1 MEDDMKKR
9 VQIII
14 AFVLIMLM
22 AIPYPLYAATVGKF
36 TSVVGN
42 VVLTRDGKDYRAVVN
57 SAVNEKDLIVTGDG
71 ASAVMS
77 FTDDSTI
84 TMSPKTRMQV
94 REFGM
99 EGKARKGIFSLS
111 IGKLVANVTKF
122 IGGNNKFEVHSPTA
136 VCGVRGTLFG
146 LEVAMVGTVMTTTA
160 TCTTGALSVSAL
172 SATGAIVATSGIVA
186 GQTAVIT
193 STGITVGAA
202 GAAAGAG
209 TAATTT
215 AGTTGAAG
223 TAGTTG
229 AAGAGAAGTTGA
241 AGATGAAAGTAGAGA
256 AGAASG
262 AAAAAGIG
270 AGTVAATAAVAAAA
284 VAAVVATTG
293 TTDST
298 PTHTTPAHP

>member
-1 MEDDMKKR
+1 MKKR
-9 VQIII
+9 MKIMI
-14 AFVLIMLM
+14 AFVLIMQM
-22 AIPYPLYAATVGKF
+22 VIPYPLYAATVGKF
-36 TSVVGN
+36 TPVVGN
-42 VVLTRDGKDYRAVVN
+42 VILTRDGKDYRPVVN
-57 SAVNEKDLIVTGDG
+57 SAINEKDFIVTGDG

-84 TMSPKTRMQV
+84 TLSPKTKMQV

-99 EGKARKGIFSLS
+99 EGKSRKGIFSLP

-122 IGGNNKFEVHSPTA
+122 IGRNNKFEVHSPTA

-172 SATGAIVATSGIVA
+172 SATGAIVATSSIVA

-241 AGATGAAAGTAGAGA
+241 AAGTAGAGA
-256 AGAASG
+256 AGAAGG
-262 AAAAAGIG
+262 AAAAAGVG
-270 AGTVAATAAVAAAA
+270 AGTIAATAAVAAAT

-293 TTDST
+293 KSEPTATHHSTT
-298 PTHTTPAHP
+298 THH

>member
-1 MEDDMKKR
+1 MVFLNRLFREADMSKR
-9 VQIII
+9 MKVII
-14 AFVLIMLM
+14 AFVLIMQM
-22 AIPYPLYAATVGKF
+22 VIPYPVYAATVGKF

-42 VVLTRDGKDYRAVVN
+42 VILTRDGKDYRPVVN

-71 ASAVMS
+71 ASAVMV

-84 TMSPKTRMQV
+84 TLSPKTRMQV

-202 GAAAGAG
+202 GAAGAAGAG
-209 TAATTT
+209 
-215 AGTTGAAG
+215 AAG
-223 TAGTTG
+223 SAGTTG

-241 AGATGAAAGTAGAGA
+241 AAGTAGAGA
-256 AGAASG
+256 AGAAGG

-270 AGTVAATAAVAAAA
+270 AGTIATAAAVAAAA
-284 VAAVVATTG
+284 VAAAVAATG
-293 TTDST
+293 GTSDTT
-298 PTHTTPAHP
+298 PTHTTPAHH

>member
-1 MEDDMKKR
+1 MSKRMK
-9 VQIII
+9 VII
-14 AFVLIMLM
+14 AFVLIMQM
-22 AIPYPLYAATVGKF
+22 VIPYPVYAATVGKF

-42 VVLTRDGKDYRAVVN
+42 VVLTRDGKDYRPVVN

-71 ASAVMS
+71 ASAVMV

-84 TMSPKTRMQV
+84 TLSPKTRMQV

-202 GAAAGAG
+202 GAA
-209 TAATTT
+209 
-215 AGTTGAAG
+215 
-223 TAGTTG
+223 G
-229 AAGAGAAGTTGA
+229 AAGAGAAGT
-241 AGATGAAAGTAGAGA
+241 TGAAAGTAGAGA
-256 AGAASG
+256 AGAAGG

-270 AGTVAATAAVAAAA
+270 AGTIATAAAVAAAA
-284 VAAVVATTG
+284 VAAAVAATG
-293 TTDST
+293 GTSDTT
-298 PTHTTPAHP
+298 PTHTTPVHH

>member
-1 MEDDMKKR
+1 MEAGMSKRMK
-9 VQIII
+9 IIV
-14 AFVLIMLM
+14 AFVLIMQM
-22 AIPYPLYAATVGKF
+22 VIPYPVYAATVGKF

-42 VVLTRDGKDYRAVVN
+42 VILTRDGKDYKPVVN
-57 SAVNEKDLIVTGDG
+57 SAVNEKDIIVTGDK
-71 ASAVMS
+71 ASAIME
-77 FTDDSTI
+77 FNDDSTI
-84 TMSPKTRMQV
+84 TLSPNSRMQV
-94 REFGM
+94 RDFAI
-99 EGKARKGIFSLS
+99 EGNARKGIFSLP

-122 IGGNNKFEVHSPTA
+122 IGGSNKFEIHSPTA
-136 VCGVRGTLFG
+136 VCGVRGTLFS
-146 LEVAMVGTVMTTTA
+146 VAVAGVGASLTTTA
-160 TCTTGALSVSAL
+160 TCTTGALSLSAL
-172 SATGAIVATSGIVA
+172 SATGAVVATSSIVA
-186 GQTAVIT
+186 GQTAIIT

-270 AGTVAATAAVAAAA
+270 AGTIATTAAVAAAA

-293 TTDST
+293 KTDPT
-298 PTHTTPAHP
+298 PTHTTTTHH

>member
-1 MEDDMKKR
+1 MTKR
-9 VQIII
+9 TKMII
-14 AFVLIMLM
+14 AFVLILQMVL
-22 AIPYPLYAATVGKF
+22 PYPLYAATVGKF

-42 VVLTRDGKDYRAVVN
+42 VVLTRDGKDYRPVVN

-71 ASAVMS
+71 ASAVMV

-84 TMSPKTRMQV
+84 TLSPKTRMQV

-202 GAAAGAG
+202 GAAGAAGAG
-209 TAATTT
+209 
-215 AGTTGAAG
+215 AAG
-223 TAGTTG
+223 SAGTTG

-241 AGATGAAAGTAGAGA
+241 AAGTAGAGA
-256 AGAASG
+256 AGAAGAAGG
-262 AAAAAGIG
+262 AAAAAGVG
-270 AGTVAATAAVAAAA
+270 AGTIATAAAVAAAA
-284 VAAVVATTG
+284 VAAAVAATG
-293 TTDST
+293 GTSDTT
-298 PTHTTPAHP
+298 PTHTTPVHH

>member
-1 MEDDMKKR
+1 MSKRMK
-9 VQIII
+9 VII
-14 AFVLIMLM
+14 AFVLIMQM
-22 AIPYPLYAATVGKF
+22 VIPYPVYAATVGKF

-42 VVLTRDGKDYRAVVN
+42 VILTRDGKDYRPVVN

-71 ASAVMS
+71 ASAVMV

-84 TMSPKTRMQV
+84 TLSPKTRMQV

-202 GAAAGAG
+202 GAAGAAGAG
-209 TAATTT
+209 
-215 AGTTGAAG
+215 AAG
-223 TAGTTG
+223 SAGTTG
-229 AAGAGAAGTTGA
+229 AAGAGATGT
-241 AGATGAAAGTAGAGA
+241 TGAAAGTAGAGA
-256 AGAASG
+256 AGAAGG

-270 AGTVAATAAVAAAA
+270 AGTIATAAAVAAAA
-284 VAAVVATTG
+284 VAAAVAATG
-293 TTDST
+293 GTSDTT
-298 PTHTTPAHP
+298 PTHTTPVHH

>member
-1 MEDDMKKR
+1 MTKR
-9 VQIII
+9 TKMII
-14 AFVLIMLM
+14 AFVLILQMVL
-22 AIPYPLYAATVGKF
+22 PYPLYAATVGKF

-42 VVLTRDGKDYRAVVN
+42 VVLTRDGKDYRPVVN

-71 ASAVMS
+71 ASAVMV

-84 TMSPKTRMQV
+84 TLSPKTRMQV

-202 GAAAGAG
+202 GAAGAAGAG
-209 TAATTT
+209 
-215 AGTTGAAG
+215 AAG
-223 TAGTTG
+223 SAGTTG
-229 AAGAGAAGTTGA
+229 AAGAGAAGA
-241 AGATGAAAGTAGAGA
+241 AG
-256 AGAASG
+256 G
-262 AAAAAGIG
+262 AAAAAGVG
-270 AGTVAATAAVAAAA
+270 AGTIATAAAVAAAA
-284 VAAVVATTG
+284 VAAAVAATG
-293 TTDST
+293 GTSDTT
-298 PTHTTPAHP
+298 PTHTTPAHR

>member
-1 MEDDMKKR
+1 MKRRMK
-9 VQIII
+9 III
-14 AFVLIMLM
+14 AFVLIMQM
-22 AIPYPLYAATVGKF
+22 VIPYPLYAATVGKF

-42 VVLTRDGKDYRAVVN
+42 VILTRDGKDYRPVVN

-71 ASAVMS
+71 ASAVMA

-84 TMSPKTRMQV
+84 TLSPKTRMQV

-99 EGKARKGIFSLS
+99 EGKSRKGIFSLS
-111 IGKLVANVTKF
+111 LGKLVANVTKF

-146 LEVAMVGTVMTTTA
+146 IEVAMVGTVMTTTA

-209 TAATTT
+209 A
-215 AGTTGAAG
+215 GAAG
-223 TAGTTG
+223 SAGTTG
-229 AAGAGAAGTTGA
+229 AAGAGAAST
-241 AGATGAAAGTAGAGA
+241 TGAAAGTAGAGA
-256 AGAASG
+256 AGAAGG
-262 AAAAAGIG
+262 AAAAAGVG
-270 AGTVAATAAVAAAA
+270 AGTIAAGAAVVAAGVAAA
-284 VAAVVATTG
+284 VATTG
-293 TTDST
+293 KTDPT
-298 PTHTTPAHP
+298 PTHTTPVHH

>member
-1 MEDDMKKR
+1 MK
-9 VQIII
+9 VII
-14 AFVLIMLM
+14 AFVLIMQM
-22 AIPYPLYAATVGKF
+22 VIPYPVYAATVGKF

-42 VVLTRDGKDYRAVVN
+42 VVLTRDGKDYRPVVN

-71 ASAVMS
+71 ASAVMV

-84 TMSPKTRMQV
+84 TLSPKTRMQV

-202 GAAAGAG
+202 GAAGAAGAG
-209 TAATTT
+209 
-215 AGTTGAAG
+215 AAG
-223 TAGTTG
+223 SAGTTG

-241 AGATGAAAGTAGAGA
+241 AAGTAGAGA
-256 AGAASG
+256 AGAAGG

-270 AGTVAATAAVAAAA
+270 AGTIATAAAVAAAA
-284 VAAVVATTG
+284 VAAAVAATG
-293 TTDST
+293 GTSDTT
-298 PTHTTPAHP
+298 PTHTTPVHH

>member
-1 MEDDMKKR
+1 MTKR
-9 VQIII
+9 TKMII
-14 AFVLIMLM
+14 AFVLILQMVL
-22 AIPYPLYAATVGKF
+22 PYPLYAATVGKF

-42 VVLTRDGKDYRAVVN
+42 VVLTRDGKDYRPVVN

-71 ASAVMS
+71 ASAVMV

-84 TMSPKTRMQV
+84 TLSPKTRMQV

-202 GAAAGAG
+202 GAAGAAGAG
-209 TAATTT
+209 
-215 AGTTGAAG
+215 AAG
-223 TAGTTG
+223 SAGTTG

-241 AGATGAAAGTAGAGA
+241 AAGTAGAGA
-256 AGAASG
+256 AGAAGG
-262 AAAAAGIG
+262 AAAAAGVG
-270 AGTVAATAAVAAAA
+270 AGTIATAAAVAAAA
-284 VAAVVATTG
+284 VAAAVAATG
-293 TTDST
+293 GTSDTT
-298 PTHTTPAHP
+298 PTHTTPAHR

>member
-1 MEDDMKKR
+1 MTKR
-9 VQIII
+9 TKMII
-14 AFVLIMLM
+14 AFVLILQMVL
-22 AIPYPLYAATVGKF
+22 PYPLYAATVGKF

-42 VVLTRDGKDYRAVVN
+42 VVLTRDGKDYRPVVN

-71 ASAVMS
+71 ASAVMV

-84 TMSPKTRMQV
+84 TLSPKTRMQV

-202 GAAAGAG
+202 GAAGAAGAG
-209 TAATTT
+209 
-215 AGTTGAAG
+215 AAG
-223 TAGTTG
+223 SAGTTG

-241 AGATGAAAGTAGAGA
+241 AAGTAGAGA
-256 AGAASG
+256 AGAAGG

-270 AGTVAATAAVAAAA
+270 AGTIATAAAVAAAA
-284 VAAVVATTG
+284 VAAAVAATG
-293 TTDST
+293 GTSDTT
-298 PTHTTPAHP
+298 PTHTTPVHH

>member
-1 MEDDMKKR
+1 MSKRMK
-9 VQIII
+9 VII
-14 AFVLIMLM
+14 AFVLIMQM
-22 AIPYPLYAATVGKF
+22 VIPYPVYAATVGKF

-42 VVLTRDGKDYRAVVN
+42 VVLTRDGKDYRPVVN

-71 ASAVMS
+71 ASAVMV

-84 TMSPKTRMQV
+84 TLSPKTRMQV

-202 GAAAGAG
+202 GAAGAAGAG
-209 TAATTT
+209 
-215 AGTTGAAG
+215 AAG
-223 TAGTTG
+223 SAGTTG

-241 AGATGAAAGTAGAGA
+241 AAGTAGAGA
-256 AGAASG
+256 AGAAGG

-270 AGTVAATAAVAAAA
+270 AGTIATAAAVAAAA
-284 VAAVVATTG
+284 VAAAVAATG
-293 TTDST
+293 GTSDTT
-298 PTHTTPAHP
+298 PTHTTPAHR

>member
-1 MEDDMKKR
+1 MTKR
-9 VQIII
+9 TKMII
-14 AFVLIMLM
+14 AFVLILQMVL
-22 AIPYPLYAATVGKF
+22 PYPLYAATVGKF

-42 VVLTRDGKDYRAVVN
+42 VILTRDGKDYRPVVN

-71 ASAVMS
+71 ASAVMV

-84 TMSPKTRMQV
+84 TLSPKTRMQV

-202 GAAAGAG
+202 GAAGAAGAG
-209 TAATTT
+209 
-215 AGTTGAAG
+215 AAG
-223 TAGTTG
+223 SAGTTG

-241 AGATGAAAGTAGAGA
+241 AAGTAGAGA
-256 AGAASG
+256 AGAAGG
-262 AAAAAGIG
+262 AAAAAGVG
-270 AGTVAATAAVAAAA
+270 AGTIATAAAVAAAA
-284 VAAVVATTG
+284 VAAAVAATG
-293 TTDST
+293 GTSDTT
-298 PTHTTPAHP
+298 PTHTTPVHH

>member
-1 MEDDMKKR
+1 MSKRMK
-9 VQIII
+9 VII
-14 AFVLIMLM
+14 AFVLIMQM
-22 AIPYPLYAATVGKF
+22 VIPYPVYAATVGKF

-42 VVLTRDGKDYRAVVN
+42 VILTRDGKDYRPVVN

-71 ASAVMS
+71 ASAVMV

-84 TMSPKTRMQV
+84 TLSPKTRMQV

-202 GAAAGAG
+202 GAAGAAGAG
-209 TAATTT
+209 
-215 AGTTGAAG
+215 AAG
-223 TAGTTG
+223 SAGTTG

-241 AGATGAAAGTAGAGA
+241 AAGTAGAGA
-256 AGAASG
+256 AGAAGG

-270 AGTVAATAAVAAAA
+270 AGTIATAAAVAAAA
-284 VAAVVATTG
+284 VAAAVAATG
-293 TTDST
+293 GTSDTT
-298 PTHTTPAHP
+298 PTHTTPVHH

>member
-1 MEDDMKKR
+1 MK
-9 VQIII
+9 VII
-14 AFVLIMLM
+14 AFVLIMQM
-22 AIPYPLYAATVGKF
+22 VIPYPVYAATVGKF

-42 VVLTRDGKDYRAVVN
+42 VILTRDGKDYRPVVN

-71 ASAVMS
+71 ASAVMV

-84 TMSPKTRMQV
+84 TLSPKTRMQV

-202 GAAAGAG
+202 GAAGAAGAG
-209 TAATTT
+209 
-215 AGTTGAAG
+215 AAG
-223 TAGTTG
+223 SAGTTG

-241 AGATGAAAGTAGAGA
+241 AAGTAGAGA
-256 AGAASG
+256 AGAAGG

-270 AGTVAATAAVAAAA
+270 AGTIATAAAVAAAA
-284 VAAVVATTG
+284 VAAAVAATG
-293 TTDST
+293 GTSDTT
-298 PTHTTPAHP
+298 PTHTTPVHH

>member
-1 MEDDMKKR
+1 MTKR
-9 VQIII
+9 TKMII
-14 AFVLIMLM
+14 AFVLILQMVL
-22 AIPYPLYAATVGKF
+22 PYPLYAATVGKF

-42 VVLTRDGKDYRAVVN
+42 VVLTRDGKDYRPVVN

-71 ASAVMS
+71 ASAVMV

-84 TMSPKTRMQV
+84 TLSPKTRMQV

-202 GAAAGAG
+202 GAAGAAGAG
-209 TAATTT
+209 
-215 AGTTGAAG
+215 AAG
-223 TAGTTG
+223 SAGTTG

-241 AGATGAAAGTAGAGA
+241 AAGTAGAGA
-256 AGAASG
+256 AGAAGG
-262 AAAAAGIG
+262 AAAAAGVG
-270 AGTVAATAAVAAAA
+270 AGTIATAAAVAAAA
-284 VAAVVATTG
+284 VAAAVAATG
-293 TTDST
+293 GTSDTT
-298 PTHTTPAHP
+298 PTHTTPVHH

>member
-1 MEDDMKKR
+1 MKKCTK
-9 VQIII
+9 III
-14 AFVLIMLM
+14 AFVLIMQM
-22 AIPYPLYAATVGKF
+22 VIPYPLYAATVGKF

-42 VVLTRDGKDYRAVVN
+42 VILTRDGKDYRPVVN
-57 SAVNEKDLIVTGDG
+57 SAVNEKDFIVTGDG

-84 TMSPKTRMQV
+84 TLSPKTKMQV

-99 EGKARKGIFSLS
+99 ERKARKGIFSLS

-172 SATGAIVATSGIVA
+172 SATGAIVATSSIVA

-193 STGITVGAA
+193 STGITVGA
-202 GAAAGAG
+202 
-209 TAATTT
+209 
-215 AGTTGAAG
+215 TGAAG
-223 TAGTTG
+223 AAGVGAAGSAGTTG
-229 AAGAGAAGTTGA
+229 AAGAGAAGT
-241 AGATGAAAGTAGAGA
+241 TGAAAGTAGAGA

-270 AGTVAATAAVAAAA
+270 AGTVAAGAAVAAAA

-293 TTDST
+293 KTDPT
-298 PTHTTPAHP
+298 PTHTTPVHH

>member
-1 MEDDMKKR
+1 MSKRMK
-9 VQIII
+9 VII
-14 AFVLIMLM
+14 AFVLIMQM
-22 AIPYPLYAATVGKF
+22 VIPYPVYAATVGKF

-42 VVLTRDGKDYRAVVN
+42 VILTRDGKDYRPVVN

-71 ASAVMS
+71 ASAVMV

-84 TMSPKTRMQV
+84 TLSPKTRMQV

-202 GAAAGAG
+202 GAAGAAGAG
-209 TAATTT
+209 
-215 AGTTGAAG
+215 AAG
-223 TAGTTG
+223 SAGTTG

-241 AGATGAAAGTAGAGA
+241 AAGTAGAGA
-256 AGAASG
+256 AGAAGG
-262 AAAAAGIG
+262 AAAAAGVG
-270 AGTVAATAAVAAAA
+270 AGTIATAAAVAAAA
-284 VAAVVATTG
+284 VAAAVAATG
-293 TTDST
+293 GTSDTT
-298 PTHTTPAHP
+298 PTHTTPVHH

>member
-1 MEDDMKKR
+1 MTKR
-9 VQIII
+9 TKMII
-14 AFVLIMLM
+14 AFVLILQMVL
-22 AIPYPLYAATVGKF
+22 PYPLYAATVGRL

-42 VVLTRDGKDYRAVVN
+42 VVLTRDGKDYRPVVN

-71 ASAVMS
+71 ASAVMV

-84 TMSPKTRMQV
+84 TLSPKTRMQV

-99 EGKARKGIFSLS
+99 EGKDRKGIFSLS
-111 IGKLVANVTKF
+111 LGKLVANVTKF
-122 IGGNNKFEVHSPTA
+122 IGGANKFEVHSPTA

-146 LEVAMVGTVMTTTA
+146 VEVAMVGTVMTTTA

-202 GAAAGAG
+202 GAAGAAGAG
-209 TAATTT
+209 
-215 AGTTGAAG
+215 AAG
-223 TAGTTG
+223 SAGTTG

-241 AGATGAAAGTAGAGA
+241 AAGTAGAGA
-256 AGAASG
+256 AGAAGG
-262 AAAAAGIG
+262 AAAAAGVG
-270 AGTVAATAAVAAAA
+270 AGTIATAAAVAAAA
-284 VAAVVATTG
+284 VAAAVAATG
-293 TTDST
+293 GTSDTT
-298 PTHTTPAHP
+298 PTHTTPAHR

>member
-1 MEDDMKKR
+1 MSKRMK
-9 VQIII
+9 VII
-14 AFVLIMLM
+14 AFVLIMQM
-22 AIPYPLYAATVGKF
+22 VIPYPVYAATVGKF

-42 VVLTRDGKDYRAVVN
+42 VILTRDGKDYRPVVN

-71 ASAVMS
+71 ASAVMV

-84 TMSPKTRMQV
+84 TLSPKTRMQV

-202 GAAAGAG
+202 GAAGAAGAG
-209 TAATTT
+209 
-215 AGTTGAAG
+215 AAG
-223 TAGTTG
+223 SAGTTG

-241 AGATGAAAGTAGAGA
+241 AAGTAGAGA
-256 AGAASG
+256 AGAAGG

-270 AGTVAATAAVAAAA
+270 AGTIATAAAVAAAA
-284 VAAVVATTG
+284 VAAAVAATG
-293 TTDST
+293 GTSDTT
-298 PTHTTPAHP
+298 PTHTTPAHH

>member
-1 MEDDMKKR
+1 MPKRMK
-9 VQIII
+9 III
-14 AFVLIMLM
+14 AFVLIMQM
-22 AIPYPLYAATVGKF
+22 VIPYPVYAATVGKF

-42 VVLTRDGKDYRAVVN
+42 VILTRDGKDYKPVVH
-57 SAVNEKDLIVTGDG
+57 SAVNEKDIIVTGDG

-77 FTDDSTI
+77 FTDDSTM
-84 TMSPKTRMQV
+84 TLSPKTRMQV

-99 EGKARKGIFSLS
+99 EGNSRKGIFSLS

-122 IGGNNKFEVHSPTA
+122 IGGKNKFEVHSPTA

-172 SATGAIVATSGIVA
+172 SATGAIVATSSIVA

-229 AAGAGAAGTTGA
+229 AAGAGAAGTTSA
-241 AGATGAAAGTAGAGA
+241 AATGAAAGTAGAGA
-256 AGAASG
+256 AGAAGG
-262 AAAAAGIG
+262 AAAAAGVG
-270 AGTVAATAAVAAAA
+270 AGTIAATAAVAAAA
-284 VAAVVATTG
+284 VTAVVATTG
-293 TTDST
+293 KTDPT
-298 PTHTTPAHP
+298 PTHTTPSHH

>member
-1 MEDDMKKR
+1 MTKR
-9 VQIII
+9 TKMII
-14 AFVLIMLM
+14 AFVLILQMVL
-22 AIPYPLYAATVGKF
+22 PYPLYAATVGKF

-42 VVLTRDGKDYRAVVN
+42 VVLTRDGKDYRPVVN

-71 ASAVMS
+71 ASAVMV

-84 TMSPKTRMQV
+84 TLSPKTRMQV

-202 GAAAGAG
+202 GAAGAAGAG
-209 TAATTT
+209 
-215 AGTTGAAG
+215 AAG
-223 TAGTTG
+223 SAGTTG

-241 AGATGAAAGTAGAGA
+241 AAGTAGAGA
-256 AGAASG
+256 AGAAGG
-262 AAAAAGIG
+262 AAAAAGVG
-270 AGTVAATAAVAAAA
+270 AGTIATAAAVAAAA
-284 VAAVVATTG
+284 VAAAVAATG
-293 TTDST
+293 GTSDTT
-298 PTHTTPAHP
+298 PTHTTPAHH

>member
-1 MEDDMKKR
+1 MSKRMK
-9 VQIII
+9 VII
-14 AFVLIMLM
+14 AFVLIMQM
-22 AIPYPLYAATVGKF
+22 VIPYPVYAATVGKF

-42 VVLTRDGKDYRAVVN
+42 VILTRDGKDYRPVVN

-71 ASAVMS
+71 ASAVMV

-84 TMSPKTRMQV
+84 TLSPKTRMQV

-202 GAAAGAG
+202 GAAGAAGAG
-209 TAATTT
+209 
-215 AGTTGAAG
+215 AAG
-223 TAGTTG
+223 SAGTTG

-241 AGATGAAAGTAGAGA
+241 AAGTAGAGA
-256 AGAASG
+256 AGAAGG

-270 AGTVAATAAVAAAA
+270 AGTIATAAAVAAAA
-284 VAAVVATTG
+284 VAAAVAATG
-293 TTDST
+293 GTSDTT
-298 PTHTTPAHP
+298 PTHTTPAHR

>member
-1 MEDDMKKR
+1 MTKR
-9 VQIII
+9 TKMII
-14 AFVLIMLM
+14 AFVLILQMVL
-22 AIPYPLYAATVGKF
+22 PYPLYAATVGKF

-42 VVLTRDGKDYRAVVN
+42 VVLTRDGKDYRPVVN

-71 ASAVMS
+71 ASAVMV

-84 TMSPKTRMQV
+84 TLSPKTRMQV

-146 LEVAMVGTVMTTTA
+146 VEVAMVGTVMTTTA

-202 GAAAGAG
+202 GAAGAAGAG
-209 TAATTT
+209 
-215 AGTTGAAG
+215 AAG
-223 TAGTTG
+223 SAGTTG

-241 AGATGAAAGTAGAGA
+241 AAGTAGAGA
-256 AGAASG
+256 AGAAGG

-270 AGTVAATAAVAAAA
+270 AGTIATAAAVAAAA
-284 VAAVVATTG
+284 VAAAVAATG
-293 TTDST
+293 GTSDTT
-298 PTHTTPAHP
+298 PTHTTPAHR